1 MSVVDPTGPVPEA
14 RSASFVMLLLGCAGA
29 PILRGGAGLASYA
42 ISAYVC
48 YPGDAPRSS
57 APSFLLNLLIAFDV
71 IALAAA
77 LLGGAISLFAWR
89 EARRQQPP
97 PQPLDVSAGRARL
110 LVLWGL
116 MSSLWFFFEILFNVI
131 ASLWVPLC
139 AN

>member
-1 MSVVDPTGPVPEA
+1 MSVVDRTGPAPEA
-14 RSASFVMLLLGCAGA
+14 RSANFVMLLLACAAA
-29 PILRGGAGLASYA
+29 PIFWAGQVMASYA
-42 ISAYVC
+42 VSAYVC

-71 IALAAA
+71 VALAAA

-89 EARRQQPP
+89 EARRQQPSA
-97 PQPLDVSAGRARL
+97 QPLDLSAGRTRL
-110 LVLWGL
+110 LALWGL
-116 MSSLWFFFEILFNVI
+116 MSSLWFFFAILFNVI